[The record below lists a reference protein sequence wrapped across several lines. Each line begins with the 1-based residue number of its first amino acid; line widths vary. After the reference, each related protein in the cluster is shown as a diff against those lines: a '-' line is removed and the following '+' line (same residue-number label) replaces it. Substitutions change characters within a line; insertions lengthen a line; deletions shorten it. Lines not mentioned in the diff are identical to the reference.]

1 MIKGQAIEK
10 TGRSV
15 EEAIQA
21 ALEELSISREKAEIE
36 VLEESRQGLFG
47 LGARQAKV
55 RVTRLL
61 TEEEFVE
68 ETAKELLQKVDPT
81 LSLEC
86 SPREGS
92 FYLNLIGQNLG
103 RIIGKHGETINS
115 LQFLLQAVLAKKGL
129 KVRTILDANGFRGR
143 REETLRKT
151 AQRIAERVRK
161 LQRPYTFPPM
171 PPMER
176 RLIHLSLQNRTDVK
190 THSEGEE
197 PYRRVIIEPTETK
210 PSNGRVSAT
219 IPSPL
224 APNRKWI
231 PSLSKRTTLP
241 SRNTYRYLKKGR

>member
-1 MIKGQAIEK
+1 MLRGQVIEK

-21 ALEELSISREKAEIE
+21 ALEELGIPREKAEVE

-47 LGARQAKV
+47 LGARQARV
-55 RVTRLL
+55 RVTKLL
-61 TEEEFVE
+61 TQEELVQ
-68 ETAKELLQKVDPT
+68 ETARELIQKIDPS
-81 LSLEC
+81 LGLEC

-92 FYLNLIGQNLG
+92 FYLNLVGQNLG
-103 RIIGKHGETINS
+103 RVIGKHGDTINS
-115 LQFLLQAVLAKKGL
+115 LQFLLQAALAKKGL
-129 KVRTILDANGFRGR
+129 KVRIILDANGFRGR

-151 AQRIAERVRK
+151 AQRIAEKVRR

-176 RLIHLSLQNRTDVK
+176 RLIHLSLQNRPDVK

-210 PSNGRVSAT
+210 PNNGKGSAS

-224 APNRKWI
+224 APNRKWL
-231 PSLSKRTTLP
+231 PPLSKRTTLP